1 MYLQMLFLL
10 TLHNRRGSN
19 RCKILRVDGSVV
31 IGKAAHSPTQQVAV
45 IRLKNKNKIIYFL
58 QKNNQIL
65 AERYKQS

>member
-45 IRLKNKNKIIYFL
+45 IRLKIQQEIHILPVK
-58 QKNNQIL
+58 NQIKPQFNK
-65 AERYKQS
+65 RS